1 MAITLTLEKS
11 KRSGRTYLIADT
23 KIGAFRKKQSLKLSF
38 VTNPSTEIERQHKK
52 ETIAIAKQ
60 IVFNKNMELVRGEYE
75 IEEQFTPNEDFIQY
89 ANSWISQHK
98 VVELK
103 KYYSTLKKFIAFI
116 GKRSIPCHEITQ
128 TLMRRYAKYLENQL
142 NGETAS
148 NYFAKLK
155 QIINSACEENYFRKN
170 PTTGIKVKQS
180 QYIQKEVL
188 TIDELR
194 ILAKTPIG
202 NDEVRR
208 AFLFSTKTGLRFCD
222 VYDLKW
228 KDVKSDRVSIIQRKT
243 KVCLEI
249 SLNNDTLSL
258 IGERQKPDEKVFKL
272 PSHTSCLK
280 WLRKW
285 TESAGVDKHI
295 TYHSGRHTF
304 GTNLIIHGVDVSIA
318 SKLLGHTSLSN
329 TQRYVRISEAQKAES
344 INKLPNIF

>member
-1 MAITLTLEKS
+1 MAVTLGFEKS
-11 KRSGRTYLIADT
+11 IRTGRTNYFADI
-23 KIGAFRKKQSLKLSF
+23 KRGSNRKKKSLKLGH
-38 VTNPSTEIERQHKK
+38 VTNPSTEIERRQKK
-52 ETIAIAKQ
+52 EVLAIAKQ
-60 IVFNKNMELVRGEYE
+60 IVFNMNIDFVRGEHE
-75 IEEQFTPNEDFIQY
+75 VEEQFMTNQDFIQY
-89 ANSWISQHK
+89 ANTWISNHK
-98 VVELK
+98 VIEVK
-103 KYYSTLKKFIAFI
+103 KYYSTLKKFISFI
-116 GKRSIPCHEITQ
+116 GKRSIPCYEMTQ
-128 TLMRRYAKYLENQL
+128 TLMRQYAKYLENQL

-155 QIINSACEENYFRKN
+155 QIINSACEDNYFRKN

-180 QYIQKEVL
+180 VYIQKDVL
-188 TIDELR
+188 TINELR
-194 ILAKTPIG
+194 ILANTPLG

-208 AFLFSTKTGLRFCD
+208 AFLLATKTGLRYCD
-222 VYDLKW
+222 AYDLKW
-228 KDVKSDRVSIIQRKT
+228 KNVKCDRITIIQRKT

-249 SLNNDTLSL
+249 PLNQETLIL
-258 IGERQKPDEKVFKL
+258 IGEREKPDDKVFKL

-285 TESAGVDKHI
+285 TESAGVDKHA
-295 TYHSGRHTF
+295 TFHSGRHTF